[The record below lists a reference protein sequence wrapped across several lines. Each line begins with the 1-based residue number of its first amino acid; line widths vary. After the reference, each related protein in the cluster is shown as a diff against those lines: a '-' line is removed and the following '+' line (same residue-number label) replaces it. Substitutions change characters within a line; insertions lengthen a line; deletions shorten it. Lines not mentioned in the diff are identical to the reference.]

1 MVSTAH
7 ISVLLKGRSFMRAL
21 RNAKPIYWIFALAIA
36 AVVACGGETTTI
48 IETVVVEKEVQVK
61 GDTVVQTVV
70 VEKQVAGA
78 KVVETVIVE
87 KVVVATAVPITQP
100 TATVIVEEDA
110 PDLDHAQ
117 GNLVIAIVNVGS
129 GGGTPDMGVGASS
142 RYLNITE
149 NLFKST
155 PTEWAANLVADSWE
169 FADDQSSLTIT
180 LKSGIQFHGG
190 YGELTAEDFAW
201 SFDKANPATNPD
213 SIAGGAQIVSWV
225 GANPVEVIDKYTVKL
240 VIEQWDPNWNI
251 TTLGQLGDDRAKFD
265 LVSKN
270 AFETNGADWNWLNII
285 GTGPFELVEWKPE
298 ESVEVKRVEDHWRI
312 TPEVESI
319 TMQEIPD
326 EAVRMAA
333 LSTGE
338 VDITVLNPNNRVAML
353 RKGFLNTGAGAG
365 SFHHI
370 TMSGNFWDDKEAKSG
385 DPVPKRGTFKHD
397 LPWIGNPWT
406 PDDGNN
412 PDGMD
417 DMEQARL
424 VRLALSHAIDRDL
437 IVEQLYGGSASPY
450 HIYSYST
457 TNVNYKPEWSFD
469 YDPDLSRELIIQAGY
484 PDGFNIPLFI
494 RAGDDTEPGAA
505 VAGMWRDIGLN
516 VQEYHG
522 DYSVFRPGLIGRTVT
537 MPWIHSAGGG
547 GPQTSMDQPV
557 IGIYSSTVGIGGYN
571 LGVESPYLGKKYLE
585 LSSELDPAKRL
596 LIRFEMADYMR
607 EQVLV
612 PGVVAVNNDITYN
625 PNSFASWDMVLTI
638 GEEAYNSVERIKLR

>member
-1 MVSTAH
+1 LFLLLLSGLIGVS
-7 ISVLLKGRSFMRAL
+7 F
-21 RNAKPIYWIFALAIA
+21 
-36 AVVACGGETTTI
+36 ACGGETVVEKVVEVVVEKTVI
-48 IETVVVEKEVQVK
+48 VEKQVPGEKVVETVVVEKK
-61 GDTVVQTVV
+61 
-70 VEKQVAGA
+70 VAGE
-78 KVVETVIVE
+78 KVVETV
-87 KVVVATAVPITQP
+87 VVVATAVPIVQP
-100 TATVIVEEDA
+100 TPTVIVEEDA

-117 GNLVIAIVNVGS
+117 GNLVIAVTNVGS
-129 GGGTPDMGVGASS
+129 GGGTPDKGVGANC
-142 RYLNITE
+142 RGMNICE
-149 NLFKST
+149 NLFQST

-190 YGELTAEDFAW
+190 YGELTAEDFKW
-201 SFDKANPATNPD
+201 SFDLANPATNPD

-225 GANPVEVIDKYTVKL
+225 GDNPVEVIDTYTAKL
-240 VIEQWDPNWNI
+240 TIEQWDPNWNI

-270 AFETNGADWNWLNII
+270 AFETEGADWNWLNVI

-298 ESVEVKRVEDHWRI
+298 ESVEVKRVENHWRV

-319 TMQEIPD
+319 TMLEIPD

-338 VDITVLNPNNRVAML
+338 VDVTVLSPNNRVAML

-370 TMSGNFWDDKEAKSG
+370 SMSGNFWDDKEAKTG
-385 DPVPKRGTFKHD
+385 DPVPRRGTFKHD
-397 LPWIGNPWT
+397 LPWIGNPWV
-406 PDDGNN
+406 PEDGNN
-412 PDGMD
+412 PEGMD

-457 TNVNYKPEWSFD
+457 TNENYKPEWSFD
-469 YDPDLSRELIIQAGY
+469 YDPDLSRELIAEAGY
-484 PDGFNIPLFI
+484 PDGFNVPLFI

-557 IGIYSSTVGIGGYN
+557 IGIYSSTVGVGGYN

-596 LIRFEMADYMR
+596 LIRFDMADYMR
-607 EQVLV
+607 EQALVL
-612 PGVVAVNNDITYN
+612 GVVAINNDITYN
-625 PNSFASWDMVLTI
+625 PGSFASWDMSLTI
-638 GEEAYNSVERIKLR
+638 GEEAFNSVERIKLR